1 MEYLS
6 SFSQDVASQSRYQIT
21 PATLEPSQPGEE
33 DQSLLRFE
41 GQVTAKST
49 SRTISGEGQRR
60 FEDNFCSFLAE

>member
-21 PATLEPSQPGEE
+21 PTILEPSQPGEE

-41 GQVTAKST
+41 GQVTVDTT
-49 SRTISGEGQRR
+49 SRTISGDGQRKFWR
-60 FEDNFCSFLAE
+60 